1 MSSIEEVLRRTQT
14 ITFDCY
20 GTLID
25 WRAGLSRSCAEL
37 FGPSVADRTDELF
50 NAYVQIEAEVE
61 AQPYQSYRQ
70 VLSTVA
76 RRLALRFGFE
86 LPLERTDLFAEMLPE
101 WLPFKDTNQALLRL
115 KKQYRLG
122 VLSNI
127 DRDLFDGTARH
138 FDAAFDF
145 VITAEDVRAYKPAHP
160 HFERLLTAHSK
171 SDEVL
176 HVAQSLFHD
185 GLPAGRLG
193 IAYVW
198 INRYNDAN
206 ETTVRPLA
214 TYPDLARFAQIA
226 CQDAGD

>member
-1 MSSIEEVLRRTQT
+1 MSSIEEVLRRTKT

-50 NAYVQIEAEVE
+50 NAYLQIEAEVE
-61 AQPYQSYRQ
+61 AQQYQSYRQ

-76 RRLALRFGFE
+76 RRLALRFGHE
-86 LPLERTDLFAEMLPE
+86 LPPERANLLAEILPE
-101 WLPFKDTNQALLRL
+101 WLPFADTNEALMRL
-115 KKQYRLG
+115 KKRYRLG

-127 DRDLFDGTARH
+127 DRDLFAGTARH
-138 FDAAFDF
+138 LDTAFDF
-145 VITAEDVRAYKPAHP
+145 VVTAEDVRAYKPAPP
-160 HFERLLTAHSK
+160 HFERLLSAHSR

-185 GLPAGRLG
+185 GVPTCRLG
-193 IAYVW
+193 IPYVW

-206 ETTVRPLA
+206 ETTVCPLA
-214 TYPDLARFAQIA
+214 SYPNLGRFAQIA
-226 CQDAGD
+226 CQDADN

>member
-1 MSSIEEVLRRTQT
+1 MDSIEDALRHVKT
-14 ITFDCY
+14 ITLDCY

-25 WRAGLSRSCAEL
+25 WRAGLSRSLAEL
-37 FGPSVADRTDELF
+37 FGLSVADRTDELF
-50 NAYVQIEAEVE
+50 KAYIQIEAEVE
-61 AQPYQSYRQ
+61 AQQYQSYRQ

-76 RRLALRFGFE
+76 RRLAGRFGFE
-86 LPLERTDLFAEMLPE
+86 LPPQRAGLLAEMLPE
-101 WLPFKDTNQALLRL
+101 WPPFADTNEALLRL
-115 KKQYRLG
+115 KERYRLG

-127 DRDLFDGTARH
+127 DRDLFAGTARH
-138 FDAAFDF
+138 FDVTFDF
-145 VITAEDVRAYKPAHP
+145 VVTAEDVRAYKPAHP
-160 HFERLLTAHSK
+160 HFERLLSVHSR

-185 GLPAGRLG
+185 GVPTGQLG

-214 TYPDLARFAQIA
+214 TYPDLACFAEA
-226 CQDAGD
+226 ALD